1 MCPACIATVT
11 WMALGATSSGG
22 LAMLAIKR
30 AVGRVKE
37 KEKSDASSIASQ
49 VKDEETLLIL
59 PA

>member
-49 VKDEETLLIL
+49 VKDEETS
-59 PA
+59 